1 MAQKLT
7 HAGAAETDGNVLKL
21 ENTGAIAIQITGAGT
36 YNLVPEATVDDP
48 TDKPADAVWVGVKP
62 FDLVA
67 QAVLTAWTAPGIA
80 YIDLPGF
87 GGFRVRQVS
96 GTGTPVS
103 LINEALET

>member
-1 MAQKLT
+1 
-7 HAGAAETDGNVLKL
+7 
-21 ENTGAIAIQITGAGT
+21 
-36 YNLVPEATVDDP
+36 
-48 TDKPADAVWVGVKP
+48 VWVGVKP

-67 QAVLTAWTAPGIA
+67 QAVVSAWTAPGIA

-103 LINEALET
+103 MINEALET